1 MGGGSSV
8 AVHCRPS
15 DVSAV
20 LRSGLI
26 ALAVLGALPAAADF
40 DEDVLAQS
48 HVAVNGYSGS
58 NLERMGTGVVIGPE
72 TVLADALVVGR
83 GDRFT
88 VATTSGAELA
98 ATVTQSDP
106 ETSLAVLSV
115 AGLEAPAVT
124 LAAQEISEDEDRFV
138 FGAVTN
144 PTAGGPGAAFQ
155 FPMGSVSR
163 IAEFEPRGGREDPL
177 SLYEHNA
184 RITAG
189 GFGGSLLN
197 NCGELVGLN
206 RPSPDAG
213 GWFADAL
220 RDPDGLAYASRLTAI
235 EEQLDQWRIEYR
247 KATDDCL
254 SEAEAAA
261 QQAEQRRL
269 EAEQRAMEA
278 EQAQAELEE
287 ARLREQE
294 LAEAAQAAREAGD
307 ESRAEAERAQ
317 REAEEAA
324 AAVAEAEARR
334 AEAEEAAEAARQ
346 AAEAE
351 SRALEEE
358 LEQARAAATRA
369 TEEQERLRA
378 ESTRNLLIASAV
390 GAALL
395 ILAVGFFVVRS
406 RRKNRQIEIER
417 ARAKKAADELDAA
430 KRHGEF
436 PDCLFEGADDKN
448 ARVALKI
455 PGSSLGTAVEGVV
468 IGRSPG
474 SATFVIDSPS
484 VSRVHCRLKV
494 DRGSLYISDL
504 GSTNGV
510 VLNGVR
516 LTAEDSRLLRPGD
529 RLILGEVDLT
539 FRYL

>member
-1 MGGGSSV
+1 MGGGSSIAARCLV
-8 AVHCRPS
+8 S
-15 DVSAV
+15 DVSV
-20 LRSGLI
+20 IMRSGLLALI
-26 ALAVLGALPAAADF
+26 ALGALPAAADF

-48 HVAVNGYSGS
+48 HVAVNVYSGS
-58 NLERMGTGVVIGPE
+58 SLERTGTGVIVGPE
-72 TVLADALVVGR
+72 TVLADALVIGR

-88 VATTSGAELA
+88 VATTTGAEIS
-98 ATVTQSDP
+98 ATVAQSDP
-106 ETSLAVLSV
+106 ETGLTVLGV
-115 AGLEAPAVT
+115 AGLEAPAIT
-124 LAAQEISEDEDRFV
+124 LAAREISQDEDRFV
-138 FGAVTN
+138 FGAIAN
-144 PTAGGPGAAFQ
+144 PASAGPGVAFR

-163 IAEFEPRGGREDPL
+163 ITEFEPRGGRETPL

-197 NCGELVGLN
+197 NCGELIGLN

-247 KATDDCL
+247 KAIDDCL

-261 QQAEQRRL
+261 QQAEQRRI
-269 EAEQRAMEA
+269 EAEQRSMEA
-278 EQAQAELEE
+278 EQAQTELEE
-287 ARLREQE
+287 ARRREQE
-294 LAEAAQAAREAGD
+294 LAEAAEAAREAGD

-317 REAEEAA
+317 REAEEAT

-334 AEAEEAAEAARQ
+334 AEAEEVAAAARE

-351 SRALEEE
+351 SLELEEE
-358 LEQARAAATRA
+358 LEQARAAAARA
-369 TEEQERLRA
+369 TEEQARLRA

-395 ILAVGFFVVRS
+395 VLAVGFFVIRS

-417 ARAKKAADELDAA
+417 AKAQQVADELDAA
-430 KRHGEF
+430 RRHGEF
-436 PDCLFEGADDKN
+436 PDCLFEGADDKG

-455 PGSSLGTAVEGVV
+455 PGSSLGASVEGVV

-510 VLNGVR
+510 VLNGGR

-529 RLILGEVDLT
+529 RIILGEVDLT